1 MNKKLI
7 ATMAATTLGGVS
19 LLLEDQVVKAD
30 DTSSSNQTATANT
43 TTHTVQLG
51 DTLTRIAAT
60 YHTTV
65 ADLVSTNGISNP
77 NLIIVG
83 QQLTISA
90 ASTQPT
96 TPAATA
102 QPAVTQS
109 SVYTVKAGDTVSSIA
124 NAHGVSIADIQAW
137 NNLQNINFILVN
149 QQLTIKGATTQVASQ
164 PTATQTTNRPTTQ
177 TAPVAQTA
185 TVQPAATQATPTT
198 VASTGTYVV
207 KAGDTLAKIATQHGT
222 TVSALQALNQLA
234 NVNTIFV
241 NQTLSVTGTA
251 QPTAPTQTQPAVTPA
266 ATEQPTATPTA
277 TEQPTATPA
286 TTQSTAPATSTTQP
300 AQATT
305 TTSTTG
311 VHVVKAGET
320 IAKIASIYGVS
331 IEQIK
336 QLNNLTNINTIF
348 VNQKIVVTGTAA
360 TNQTTQ
366 STQTATTT
374 TPAST
379 NTTTQTP
386 VNTNTTTTNTATTP
400 VVSAD
405 ASLKALNELR
415 ASKGLNPVTWD
426 ASLAASATARA
437 MKIVAAGYT
446 IPNDHWSSVGEV
458 LAFYY
463 SPGVDVIN
471 AWYHELNMISATGT
485 GHRDWELNPNTT
497 RVGFGYAGKAIV
509 GHAR

>member
-30 DTSSSNQTATANT
+30 DTSSSNQTATTNA

-65 ADLVSTNGISNP
+65 ADLVSANGISNP

-83 QQLTISA
+83 QQLTIA
-90 ASTQPT
+90 AAPTQTPT
-96 TPAATA
+96 QTA
-102 QPAVTQS
+102 QPAATQS

-149 QQLTIKGATTQVASQ
+149 QKLTIQGATTQVASQ
-164 PTATQTTNRPTTQ
+164 PTATQTTNRPTAQ

-185 TVQPAATQATPTT
+185 TVQPTATQATPTT

-234 NVNTIFV
+234 NVNVLSV
-241 NQTLSVTGTA
+241 NQTLKVTGVA
-251 QPTAPTQTQPAVTPA
+251 QQTAPTTPTATPA
-266 ATEQPTATPTA
+266 QATPTA
-277 TEQPTATPA
+277 TEPTAVTPA
-286 TTQSTAPATSTTQP
+286 VTPTTTQQTPPAASTTQT
-300 AQATT
+300 AQATAAA
-305 TTSTTG
+305 STTG
-311 VHVVKAGET
+311 VHVVKAGDT

-336 QLNNLTNINTIF
+336 QLNNLTNINAIF
-348 VNQKIVVTGTAA
+348 VNQKIVVTGTAV
-360 TNQTTQ
+360 TTQTTQ
-366 STQTATTT
+366 STQAATTT
-374 TPAST
+374 TPVST
-379 NTTTQTP
+379 NTTTTTP
-386 VNTNTTTTNTATTP
+386 VNTNTTPTNTTTTP

-446 IPNDHWSSVGEV
+446 IPNDHWSSIGEV

-463 SPGVDVIN
+463 NPGIDVVN

-497 RVGFGYAGKAIV
+497 RVGFGYAGQAIV
-509 GHAR
+509 GHSR